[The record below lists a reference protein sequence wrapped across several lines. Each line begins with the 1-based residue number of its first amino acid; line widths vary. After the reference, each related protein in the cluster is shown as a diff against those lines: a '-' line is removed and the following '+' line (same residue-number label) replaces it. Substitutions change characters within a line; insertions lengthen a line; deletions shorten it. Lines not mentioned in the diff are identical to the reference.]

1 MNYKFSVLTE
11 DLNSF
16 IIKSQNSKKDEIYK
30 IQKIEIKYIDDF
42 YINMFEIQ
50 NIILE
55 EDLHIYFLIKV
66 CQKIVEMV

>member
-1 MNYKFSVLTE
+1 MKIISLVMNYKFSVLTE

-42 YINMFEIQ
+42 YINMFEI
-50 NIILE
+50 
-55 EDLHIYFLIKV
+55 
-66 CQKIVEMV
+66 